1 MSLALDIIILALLA
15 AFLIG
20 GMKRGAVK
28 TLINVLGTIA
38 AVTVSIWLGQH
49 AARWIYTTFFQQ
61 DLIHSM
67 SQQIMASG
75 GSDVQSGVH
84 SALGA
89 LPDFVLRLLPNFGID
104 TAQIGP
110 AVQNTADAT
119 AKAVETVIAPV
130 IVSLLSIVVMLVL
143 FAFMMLLVKL
153 ASHAIGAVFNLPVL
167 HGVNSFFG
175 AVLGLLEGV
184 LFVVLVVFL
193 IKLFVPTLSDAPQF
207 FNREVIEGTFIFKY
221 IYSFIPLSGIFAG

>member
-1 MSLALDIIILALLA
+1 MSLALDIIILVLLA

-61 DLIHSM
+61 DLIQNM

-104 TAQIGP
+104 MAQIGP
-110 AVQNTADAT
+110 AVQSTADAT

-130 IVSLLSIVVMLVL
+130 IISLLSIVAMLVL
-143 FAFMMLLVKL
+143 FALLMLLVKL

-184 LFVVLVVFL
+184 LLVVLAVFI

-207 FNREVIEGTFIFKY
+207 FNKEVIEGTFIFKY

>member
-1 MSLALDIIILALLA
+1 
-15 AFLIG
+15 
-20 GMKRGAVK
+20 
-28 TLINVLGTIA
+28 
-38 AVTVSIWLGQH
+38 
-49 AARWIYTTFFQQ
+49 
-61 DLIHSM
+61 
-67 SQQIMASG
+67 MASG

-143 FAFMMLLVKL
+143 FALMMLLVKL

-207 FNREVIEGTFIFKY
+207 FNREVFEGTFIFKY

>member
-1 MSLALDIIILALLA
+1 MSIALDIIILALLA

-20 GMKRGAVK
+20 GMRRGAVK
-28 TLINVLGTIA
+28 TLINVLGTVA
-38 AVTVSIWLGQH
+38 AVTVAIWLGQH
-49 AARWIYTTFFQQ
+49 AAKWIYTTFFQQ
-61 DLIHSM
+61 DLIHNM

-104 TAQIGP
+104 AAQIGP

-119 AKAVETVIAPV
+119 AKAVETVISPV
-130 IVSLLSIVVMLVL
+130 IISLLSIVAMLVL
-143 FAFMMLLVKL
+143 FALLMLVVKL
-153 ASHAIGAVFNLPVL
+153 ASHAIDAVFHLPVL

-175 AVLGLLEGV
+175 AVLGLVEGI
-184 LFVVLVVFL
+184 LFVLLIVFL

-207 FNREVIEGTFIFKY
+207 FNKEAIEGTFIFKHL
-221 IYSFIPLSGIFAG
+221 YSFIPLSGILAG